1 MSQVSFSNFGQN
13 AGLVE
18 DLYQSYLLDRSLV
31 PDNWARYF
39 DSIGAASVATQ
50 ASEPAV
56 KAQTPEPREVRPALV
71 TTPTSSAA
79 SAVPS
84 PQALL
89 VQGKVFEAISAY
101 RERGHLISKLS
112 PLTSSYIPRPAAEDL
127 NWANYGFS
135 ESDLDKEFACL
146 GLAGKQKMTLREIK
160 STLESSY
167 SGTAGIEYSHLH
179 RAEERA
185 WMQARIEERISVG
198 SGLSGSDKLRA
209 MEGILYAEHFEEE
222 LHKKYIGH
230 KRFSLEGGE
239 TLIPMLQYLIQLGS
253 EVGIREAVIG
263 MPHRGRLS
271 VLVNVLKKPLAE
283 ILNEF
288 EDQSIYSSLGSGDVK
303 YHLGYESVYQSPS
316 GNEVKLSLA
325 CNPSHLEIVNPVVEG
340 ICRAKQDKS
349 YDSERAAVLP
359 IVLHGDAACIGQGV
373 VAETINF
380 SQVRGYETGGSF
392 HIVVNN
398 QIGFTTYAEEAR
410 STPYSTEWFKAIQ
423 SPIIHVNAEDPETC
437 CWAVRVALEFR
448 QKFNRDVVIDLYCY
462 RKYGHNEA
470 DDPSYTQPL
479 MYAEIKGKKKISAVY
494 SEQLLSQGVTEE
506 SEISKISDS
515 YVSNFDSTY
524 SARKKVPVTEA
535 CALYGKLLKSVS
547 DTSISE
553 DAIKQVTD
561 CFTSFESGFTPH
573 PKLVKILEGRQD
585 IIKNGEG
592 IDWAFG
598 EALAFGSL
606 MMDGI
611 SIRLSGQDCI
621 RGTFSQRHLGL
632 RDYHT
637 GKLFYPLTQL
647 PGGSSI
653 EVYNSVLSELAVM
666 GFEFGYSTIATRS
679 LTMWEAQFGDF
690 SNGAQI
696 LIDQF
701 LAASEAKWGQLAGL
715 VLLLPHGYEG
725 QGPEHS
731 SARLERYLQ
740 LCAEGNMSV
749 CMPTTAAQY
758 FHMLRRQGLL
768 EIRRPLVVMTP
779 KSLLRSPD
787 AASSVKDITEGSF
800 NPILPLGL
808 CEEGKAKNILFT
820 SGKVSY
826 DLKKAVIE
834 AGLKNTEVVRVE
846 ELHPFPAAQIKA
858 LLKSNSKAN
867 KFAWVQEEPKNMGA
881 WSFVDRR
888 FRDEAGL
895 DLPYFGR
902 PASASTAAGSNKR
915 HTLEQAKLV
924 REAVEYLKGN

>member
-1 MSQVSFSNFGQN
+1 MSQVSFSSFGQN
-13 AGLVE
+13 AGMVE
-18 DLYQSYLLDRSLV
+18 ELYQSYLLDRSLV
-31 PDNWARYF
+31 PDNWRRYF
-39 DSIGAASVATQ
+39 DSLSTQSAVAQPVAPTPVQ
-50 ASEPAV
+50 SEPVVVDHKEAPSRR
-56 KAQTPEPREVRPALV
+56 AEENRDL
-71 TTPTSSAA
+71 AA
-79 SAVPS
+79 T
-84 PQALL
+84 LDFKT
-89 VQGKVFEAISAY
+89 QGKVFAVIAAY

-112 PLTSSYIPRPAAEDL
+112 PLSSSPIPRPDAEDL
-127 NWANYGFS
+127 NWDSYGFS
-135 ESDLDKEFACL
+135 ESDMQREFVCA
-146 GLAGKQKMTLREIK
+146 GLAGNERMKLADIRY
-160 STLESSY
+160 TLESSY
-167 SGTAGIEYSHLH
+167 SGTAGIEFTHLH
-179 RAEERA
+179 RAEERV
-185 WMQARIEERISVG
+185 WMQSRTEERGAQG
-198 SGLSGSDKLRA
+198 SGLSGDEKLLA
-209 MEGILYAEHFEEE
+209 LEGILYAEHFEEE

-239 TLIPMLQYLIQLGS
+239 TLIPMLQYLIKLGS
-253 EVGIREAVIG
+253 ADGIREAVIG

-271 VLVNVLKKPLAE
+271 VLVNVLKKPLSE

-303 YHLGYESVYQSPS
+303 YHLGYESVYQSPN
-316 GNEVKLSLA
+316 GDEVKLSLA

-340 ICRAKQDKS
+340 ICRAKQDKTYNNDRIS
-349 YDSERAAVLP
+349 VLP

-398 QIGFTTYAEEAR
+398 QIGFTTYADEAR

-423 SPIIHVNAEDPETC
+423 APIIHVNAEDPETC
-437 CWAVRVALEFR
+437 CWAVKTALEFR

-494 SEQLLSQGVTEE
+494 SSQLMTQGVTQE
-506 SEISKISDS
+506 SEISKISDT
-515 YVSNFDSTY
+515 YVANFDSTY
-524 SARKKVPVTEA
+524 SARKKLPITEA
-535 CALYGKLLKSVS
+535 CALYGKLLKKVQ
-547 DTSISE
+547 DPSISN
-553 DAIKQVTD
+553 DVIQNVTD
-561 CFTSFESGFTPH
+561 CFTTFESGFTPH

-585 IIKNGEG
+585 IVKNGQG
-592 IDWAFG
+592 VDWAFG

-606 MMDGI
+606 MMEGI

-632 RDYHT
+632 RDYKT
-637 GKLFYPLTQL
+637 GKLFYPLSQL
-647 PGGSSI
+647 PGGSAI

-666 GFEFGYSTIATRS
+666 GFEFGYSTIANKS

-749 CMPTTAAQY
+749 CMPTTAANY

-787 AASSVKDITEGSF
+787 AASAVKDISEGSF
-800 NPILPLGL
+800 QPILPMGL
-808 CEEGKAKNILFT
+808 CEEGKAKNIIFT

-826 DLKKAVIE
+826 DIKKGLLE

-846 ELHPFPAAQIKA
+846 ELHPFPAAQIKS
-858 LLKSNSKAN
+858 LLKANSKAN
-867 KFAWVQEEPKNMGA
+867 KFIWVQEEPKNMGA

-888 FRDEAGL
+888 FRDELGL

-915 HTLEQAKLV
+915 HQLEQAKIV
-924 REAVEYLKGN
+924 KESVEFFK